1 MTVSLPNA
9 ANPPSLAD
17 RPARSRF
24 TIAPAE
30 GWLTLLLHA
39 VILVAAALTVGRA
52 PMAPPRGDLIV
63 LTLGGL
69 LCGLLL
75 AKVRAPDLLAHALS
89 FAGGAA
95 VAMGLT
101 AERLEAV
108 GTRRQRFEFLIAQL
122 GDWRQSIVSGQQ
134 IDDPRLFAIV
144 LGLTVWLVAYTS
156 AWVLY

>member
-9 ANPPSLAD
+9 VSPPAIGE
-17 RPARSRF
+17 RPAGTRF
-24 TIAPAE
+24 RLAPAE
-30 GWLTLLLHA
+30 GWLTLFLHA

-89 FAGGAA
+89 FCFGAA
-95 VAMGLT
+95 VALALT
-101 AERLEAV
+101 AERLDAI
-108 GTRRQRFEFLIAQL
+108 GSRRQRIEFLFAQI
-122 GDWRQSIVSGQQ
+122 G
-134 IDDPRLFAIV
+134 
-144 LGLTVWLVAYTS
+144 
-156 AWVLY
+156 